1 MNLRQ
6 HYSMRKY
13 KEIITLN
20 CLDKCL
26 KSFREDDLT
35 RNELNCLNNCYHK
48 YYRHL
53 AYSNTV
59 YQVLTSGD
67 EIKDLL
73 AREEEDALMQQSMA
87 DKIA

>member
-1 MNLRQ
+1 
-6 HYSMRKY
+6 MRKY

-35 RNELNCLNNCYHK
+35 RSEITCLNNCYNK

-53 AYSNTV
+53 AYTNTI
-59 YQVLTSGD
+59 YQVLTNGD
-67 EIKDLL
+67 EIKGMLGNT
-73 AREEEDALMQQSMA
+73 EESDMTSMM
-87 DKIA
+87 